1 MNLGLGAAC
10 LAAVCVFVPTPVQ
23 AALWAADPSLELTS
37 AANDNYGLAFD
48 RRNRVGLASMTGGLV
63 ASRET
68 ETQATRLNANL
79 VGLLLRGDLHQAEW
93 QDSLTLSHSLKGP
106 VDAFAFDAKTAR
118 DQTLQSPSS
127 SADLLIG
134 RGLKRDMSGD
144 ASWEHGLTERLSAT
158 GALAILR
165 TRYSASLLG
174 ARDYQDGSASASLRY
189 LLDERDSVTAALAHQ
204 DYRTLDDRVRSL
216 TDSLSVGGS
225 RALSETSNA
234 SVSVGAYRQR
244 TGVVQAVLACPGGT
258 PTCGT
263 PIVVA
268 QVGRQARWGAQYNAS
283 YDARLSEL
291 TRFSASAARQQDPS
305 GSGVT
310 VLNDTLR
317 AGVDHAYSETLASQ
331 LTYTRA
337 SSRYQGLAGGA
348 ASRLQTL
355 TAVLSKQFSPQ
366 LSLRATADYKRS
378 TQAFDG
384 LHAHS
389 TSVAL
394 TLRYEWQR
402 LDARH

>member
-1 MNLGLGAAC
+1 MNLGRGAAC
-10 LAAVCVFVPTPVQ
+10 LAAVCVFVPTAAQ

-68 ETQATRLNANL
+68 QTQATRLNANL
-79 VGLLLRGDLHQAEW
+79 VGLRLRGDLHQDEW
-93 QDSLTLSHSLKGP
+93 QDSLTLSHTLKGP
-106 VDAFAFDAKTAR
+106 VDTFSVDAKTAR
-118 DQTLQSPSS
+118 DQTLQSPAG
-127 SADLLIG
+127 SADLLLG
-134 RGLKRDMSGD
+134 RGLQRVTSGD
-144 ASWEHGLTERLSAT
+144 ARWEHGLTERLGAT
-158 GALAILR
+158 GTLAIVR
-165 TRYSASLLG
+165 TRYSASLVG
-174 ARDYQDGSASASLRY
+174 ARDYQDGSGSASLRY
-189 LLDERDSVTAALAHQ
+189 LLDERDSMNVAVAHQ
-204 DYRTLDDRVRSL
+204 DYRSLDDRVRSM
-216 TDSLSVGGS
+216 TDSLSVGGA

-234 SVSVGAYRQR
+234 SVSVGAFRQR
-244 TGVVQAVLACPGGT
+244 TGVLQAVLACPAGT
-258 PTCGT
+258 ATCDT
-263 PIVVA
+263 PRVVA

-283 YDARLSEL
+283 YDGRLDER
-291 TRFSASAARQQDPS
+291 TRVNASAARQQEPS

-310 VLNDTLR
+310 VLDDTLR
-317 AGVDHAYSETLASQ
+317 AGVDRAVSETLTGQ
-331 LTYTRA
+331 LNYTRS

-348 ASRLQTL
+348 AARLQTL
-355 TAVLSKQFSPQ
+355 AVVMSQQLSPQ

-389 TSVAL
+389 ASVAL